1 MQYVRL
7 DVALF
12 GWLLKSLFGKAPATV
27 EEQLATRWAHTFTLQ
42 DDPTVVWPSLSV
54 DVGLM
59 NTTEKRY
66 VGCLADS
73 LDLDVADGGPLGA
86 TWGILGRPY
95 TAAAFGS
102 AVARGTQD
110 FLTHSHITT
119 IELDDVAL
127 LPGLRLLS
135 LSINNNMEEAFEHSS
150 RNIARGEF
158 GELEIT
164 GELGYRYTNQ
174 TQLDTFL
181 AETARKLEVFF
192 TGGALGNASYALN
205 ITLGKIRFTGTPQMN
220 QQEQVIHTIP
230 FKAYK
235 PTSGNF
241 VDIVLKNAVS
251 TYA

>member
-1 MQYVRL
+1 MVQYLNGVVETTFGTRPGTGQLGLSALSESLVLDNRYEDVRLPSDGRIPSEIVKGGRLVRGDIMQYVRL
-7 DVALF
+7 DEALF

-27 EEQLATRWAHTFTLQ
+27 EEQVATRWAHTFTLQ

-73 LDLDVADGGPLGA
+73 LDLDVADVGPLGA

-164 GELGYRYTNQ
+164 
-174 TQLDTFL
+174 
-181 AETARKLEVFF
+181 
-192 TGGALGNASYALN
+192 
-205 ITLGKIRFTGTPQMN
+205 
-220 QQEQVIHTIP
+220 
-230 FKAYK
+230 
-235 PTSGNF
+235 
-241 VDIVLKNAVS
+241 
-251 TYA
+251 